1 MSTDPETV
9 LQDQPSASQ
18 ASERRPNRIVQGVLI
33 IMFLGILVSVPL
45 IQVAVEV
52 RRGERP
58 GLLEVFRSKPTAA
71 NLRAYE
77 RGLEDA
83 SVVAHR
89 LRPWIQFAQFEW
101 LRDGGEKALLGKNG
115 WLFYKPGL
123 DAMLGG
129 LETPQTP
136 GLTNDPLP
144 AILAFRDALAARG
157 MQLIVMPVP
166 NKESVY
172 PDMLTRRAANLRSV
186 LAPSTHQLLAQLRA
200 ANVEVIDLFQVFAE
214 ARQNESATS
223 APLYLAQDSHWSP
236 AGVDL
241 AARVVARRLLERGWV
256 KPGVLAYNEKPAP
269 VPRIGDVLRMMQVP
283 QLERRAT
290 PELVPCLQVVRPDDA
305 RPYQDDPHSEVLVL
319 GDSFLRIYEQDEPG
333 SAGFIAHLA
342 GELKQPLASLV
353 SDGGASTLVRQEL
366 YRRPALLVNKKVVL
380 WEFVERDIK
389 LGAEGWQLVPL
400 PPPTT
405 AALEGQQPLREHP

>member
-1 MSTDPETV
+1 MSTKPETV
-9 LQDQPSASQ
+9 LQEQPSGSQ
-18 ASERRPNRIVQGVLI
+18 TSERAPTRVVQWALI
-33 IMFLGILVSVPL
+33 IMFLGILGSVPL
-45 IQVAVEV
+45 IQVVVEV
-52 RRGERP
+52 RRGEWP
-58 GLLEVFRSKPTAA
+58 GFLEVFRSKPTAA

-77 RGLEDA
+77 HGLEES

-89 LRPWIQFAQFEW
+89 LRPWVQFAQFEW
-101 LRDGGEKALLGKNG
+101 LRDGGEKALLGRNG

-123 DAMLGG
+123 DAMLGA
-129 LETPQTP
+129 LEAPKTP

-144 AILAFRDALAARG
+144 AILAFRDELAARG
-157 MQLIVMPVP
+157 IQLIVMPVP

-186 LAPSTHQLLAQLRA
+186 LAPSTHQLLAQLRD
-200 ANVEVIDLFQVFAE
+200 ANVEVIDLFEVFAE
-214 ARQNESATS
+214 ARQNESAAN

-241 AARVVARRLLERGWV
+241 AAKIVARRLLERGWV
-256 KPGVLAYNEKPAP
+256 KAGALAYQEKPAP

-290 PELVPCLQVVRPDDA
+290 PELVPCAQVVRGDDA
-305 RPYQDDPHSEVLVL
+305 RPYQDDPRSEVLVL

-366 YRRPALLVNKKVVL
+366 YRRPALLANKKVVL
-380 WEFVERDIK
+380 WEFVERDIR

-400 PPPTT
+400 PPLAT
-405 AALEGQQPLREHP
+405 AALEGQRQ